1 MNKKLSDWASVAEIV
16 SGVAVVV
23 TLIFL
28 VLGIREN
35 SEITRAVAY
44 ERTVDSRNEWRMWV
58 SEDDERLRIYQ
69 AFLAGRIDELN
80 DLEMDRLGFILG
92 AIWSINEKTYYSNQ
106 YGILGPDEWERTDRI
121 LCSYHGVY
129 DAETWGRVSRA
140 LTEEFAEYVE
150 TKCSGS
156 P

>member
-1 MNKKLSDWASVAEIV
+1 MNQKLSDWASVAEIV

-44 ERTVDSRNEWRMWV
+44 ERNVDSRNEWRMCV

-69 AFLAGRIDELN
+69 AFLAGQIDDLN
-80 DLEMDRLGFILG
+80 DLAIDRLGFILD

-106 YGILGPDEWERTDRI
+106 RNRAAKDGTAPCFNTNSSLLVVVGRHLSGDDCRGRGVGCVLALRERGT
-121 LCSYHGVY
+121 
-129 DAETWGRVSRA
+129 
-140 LTEEFAEYVE
+140 
-150 TKCSGS
+150 
-156 P
+156 

>member
-1 MNKKLSDWASVAEIV
+1 MKLSDWSSIAEIV

-28 VLGIREN
+28 VFGIREN

-44 ERTVDSRNEWRMWV
+44 ERNVDSRNEWRMWV
-58 SEDDERLRIYQ
+58 SEDDERLRIYE
-69 AFLAGRIDELN
+69 AHLAGRIDDLT
-80 DLEMDRLGFILG
+80 DLESSRLNFILNT
-92 AIWSINEKTYYSNQ
+92 IWAINEKSYYSNQ
-106 YGILGPDEWERTDRI
+106 YGVLGPDEWARTDRV
-121 LCSYHGVY
+121 LCTFHGNF
-129 DAETWGRVSRA
+129 DDERWGRISRS

-150 TKCSGS
+150 TKCTGS